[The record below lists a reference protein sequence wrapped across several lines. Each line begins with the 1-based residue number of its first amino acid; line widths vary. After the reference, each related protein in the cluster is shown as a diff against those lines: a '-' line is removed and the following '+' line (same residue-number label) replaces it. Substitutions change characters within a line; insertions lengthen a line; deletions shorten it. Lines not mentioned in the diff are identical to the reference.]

1 MRSESSAGSSSL
13 RELPVLLLDVGVDL
27 LVVEAG
33 ERGSDAV
40 ALSHLEVLSEV
51 LVAAP
56 PVGPDHVQA
65 LVAADLVEVRVANI
79 VLLAVNREAAI
90 AVRCAMSL
98 VCLTEAVAPGCNHI
112 FFLGLDDHVQQEGL
126 IQVPNEAAPDKSY
139 TVRLDQGADLPEDVS
154 EWILSRASDVLECT
168 PFLSLVS
175 WLLHVINELSK
186 VAISLLCKSS
196 LNKLIAENLTCRSY
210 QLSH

>member
-1 MRSESSAGSSSL
+1 MSFT
-13 RELPVLLLDVGVDL
+13 
-27 LVVEAG
+27 
-33 ERGSDAV
+33 
-40 ALSHLEVLSEV
+40 HLKVLSEV
-51 LVAAP
+51 LVTAP
-56 PVGPDHVQA
+56 PVSVNHAEA
-65 LVAADLVEVRVANI
+65 LVAAHLMEVRVSHV
-79 VLLAVNREAAI
+79 VLLAVDRETT
-90 AVRCAMSL
+90 VSVSGSVL
-98 VCLTEAVAPGCNHI
+98 VVHLTEAVAPGCNHI

-196 LNKLIAENLTCRSY
+196 LNKLIGENLTCRSY

>member
-1 MRSESSAGSSSL
+1 MSFA
-13 RELPVLLLDVGVDL
+13 
-27 LVVEAG
+27 
-33 ERGSDAV
+33 
-40 ALSHLEVLSEV
+40 HLKVLSEV
-51 LVAAP
+51 LVTAP
-56 PVGPDHVQA
+56 PVSVNHAKA
-65 LVAADLVEVRVANI
+65 LVAAHLMEVRVSHV
-79 VLLAVNREAAI
+79 VLLAVDRETT
-90 AVRCAMSL
+90 VSVSGSVL
-98 VCLTEAVAPGCNHI
+98 VVHLTEAVAPGCNHI

>member
-1 MRSESSAGSSSL
+1 MSFT
-13 RELPVLLLDVGVDL
+13 
-27 LVVEAG
+27 
-33 ERGSDAV
+33 
-40 ALSHLEVLSEV
+40 HLKVLSEV
-51 LVAAP
+51 LVTAP
-56 PVGPDHVQA
+56 PVSVNHAEA
-65 LVAADLVEVRVANI
+65 LVAAHLMEVRVSHV
-79 VLLAVNREAAI
+79 VLLAVDRETT
-90 AVRCAMSL
+90 VSVSGSVL
-98 VCLTEAVAPGCNHI
+98 VVHLTEAVAPGCNHI

>member
-1 MRSESSAGSSSL
+1 MSFA
-13 RELPVLLLDVGVDL
+13 
-27 LVVEAG
+27 
-33 ERGSDAV
+33 
-40 ALSHLEVLSEV
+40 HLKVLSEV
-51 LVAAP
+51 LVTAP
-56 PVGPDHVQA
+56 PVSVNHAKA
-65 LVAADLVEVRVANI
+65 LVAAHLMEVRVSHV
-79 VLLAVNREAAI
+79 VLLAIDRETT
-90 AVRCAMSL
+90 VSVSGSVL
-98 VCLTEAVAPGCNHI
+98 VVHLTEAVAPGCNHI

-154 EWILSRASDVLECT
+154 ERILSRASDVLECT

>member
-1 MRSESSAGSSSL
+1 MSFA
-13 RELPVLLLDVGVDL
+13 
-27 LVVEAG
+27 
-33 ERGSDAV
+33 
-40 ALSHLEVLSEV
+40 HLKVLSEV
-51 LVAAP
+51 LVTAP
-56 PVGPDHVQA
+56 PVSVNHAEA
-65 LVAADLVEVRVANI
+65 LVAAHLMEVRVSHV
-79 VLLAVNREAAI
+79 VLLAIDRETT
-90 AVRCAMSL
+90 VSVSGSVL
-98 VCLTEAVAPGCNHI
+98 VVHLTEAVAPGCNHI

-154 EWILSRASDVLECT
+154 ERVLSRASDVLECT

-196 LNKLIAENLTCRSY
+196 CNKLIAENLTCRSY